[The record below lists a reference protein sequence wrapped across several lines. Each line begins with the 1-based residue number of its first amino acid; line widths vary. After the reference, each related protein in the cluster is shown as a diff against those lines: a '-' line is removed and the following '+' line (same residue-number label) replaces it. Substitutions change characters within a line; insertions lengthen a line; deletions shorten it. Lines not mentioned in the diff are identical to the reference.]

1 MSKHYIYVYLDPRND
16 IFRYVGQGVNR
27 RRNWWRYVKD
37 DEGAVRSS
45 AVASQ
50 VEAAQSGTG
59 RNDRRQE
66 PDNGEQANEYEIALI
81 DLIGRVAEG
90 TGPLLNLSAGGK
102 GSSCK
107 RSEVT
112 RRKHSEIMKV
122 VCARPEV
129 RQRNSEARK
138 ADYKCPEVKQRHLEA
153 ARAAHTRP
161 EVKQRHSEAARKR
174 FADPE
179 ARCRQ
184 SKDAKIANARP
195 EVRQSH
201 SDAAKAC
208 WARRKAA
215 MRKTANEPS
224 PPGQPGSSSASAP

>member
-27 RRNWWRYVKD
+27 RRNWWRYVKV
-37 DEGAVRSS
+37 DEEQYGVQPWLRRLRRLNLEPVVMI
-45 AVASQ
+45 VAKNL
-50 VEAAQSGTG
+50 TM
-59 RNDRRQE
+59 
-66 PDNGEQANEYEIALI
+66 EQANEYEIALI

-107 RSEVT
+107 RNEVT

-129 RQRNSEARK
+129 RQRYSEARK

-161 EVKQRHSEAARKR
+161 EVKQRHSEAARRR

-215 MRKTANEPS
+215 MRRTANEPS
-224 PPGQPGSSSASAP
+224 PPGQPGSSSASVP

>member
-1 MSKHYIYVYLDPRND
+1 MSKHYIYVYFDPRND

-37 DEGAVRSS
+37 DEEQYGVQPWLRRLRRLNLEPVVMI
-45 AVASQ
+45 VAKNL
-50 VEAAQSGTG
+50 TM
-59 RNDRRQE
+59 
-66 PDNGEQANEYEIALI
+66 EQANEYEIALI

-112 RRKHSEIMKV
+112 RRKHSETMKV

-129 RQRNSEARK
+129 RQRYSEARK

-161 EVKQRHSEAARKR
+161 EVRQR
-174 FADPE
+174 
-179 ARCRQ
+179 
-184 SKDAKIANARP
+184 
-195 EVRQSH
+195 H

-215 MRKTANEPS
+215 MRKTGNVPS
-224 PPGQPGSSSASAP
+224 PPGQPGSSSASVP